1 MQNFTDQELMRVLS
15 VAGLFVSG
23 SMMGS
28 GLTGLAA
35 LFGSI

>member
-1 MQNFTDQELMRVLS
+1 MEHFTQQEMMRVLS